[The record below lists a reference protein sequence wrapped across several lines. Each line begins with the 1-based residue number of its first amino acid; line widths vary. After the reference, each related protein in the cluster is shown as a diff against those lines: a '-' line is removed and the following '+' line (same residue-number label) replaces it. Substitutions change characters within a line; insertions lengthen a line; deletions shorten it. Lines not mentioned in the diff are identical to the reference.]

1 MTTGSSGELGTGMT
15 RDAPER
21 DGGWRR
27 AALSYRE
34 KFVDDLV
41 IALPDATGP
50 PLRIAQ
56 AASAEAVG
64 TASRRGDGRKDR
76 PSVRRGTGPVV
87 ARPPDDPD
95 DDVSADPIPSTG
107 FTVWDAGILLGMY
120 VSQPEV
126 WRRLVRGSSS
136 SSGSSGSSSDAVV
149 LELGSGTGV
158 AGLLVASSGLPA
170 VVGMSDLPA
179 LVPFLRA
186 NASRN
191 KAPQGPVPE
200 TVAMATVPLRWG
212 VADDVESLPGPLRAP
227 HVVLGADLIYTERR
241 EVIDALVTTLES
253 IVPVGGVAVI
263 ASCVEHRPESVS
275 YFEERVARTGGFT
288 CVAVDHGAL
297 RPGYGREGGG
307 TFRVVEM
314 TREGGEGTS

>member
-1 MTTGSSGELGTGMT
+1 MLLCDSGTCELGTEMT

-21 DGGWRR
+21 DGEWRR

-56 AASAEAVG
+56 AASAAAVG

-76 PSVRRGTGPVV
+76 HSVRRGAGPVV
-87 ARPPDDPD
+87 ARRDDPD
-95 DDVSADPIPSTG
+95 DDASADPIPSTG

-120 VSQPEV
+120 VTQPEV
-126 WRRLVRGSSS
+126 WRRLTRASSS
-136 SSGSSGSSSDAVV
+136 SSSSSSSDAVV

-179 LVPFLRA
+179 VVPFLRA

-191 KAPQGPVPE
+191 KAPEGPVPG

-212 VADDVESLPGPLRAP
+212 VTDDAKALPGPLRAP

-253 IVPVGGVAVI
+253 IVPVGGVAVF

-275 YFEERVARTGGFT
+275 YFEERVTRAGGFT